1 MQVELSVGLLG
12 LLISLQGQFTERE
25 SNIQLCL
32 HGFAVVYTEGGFVLI
47 WLLQP
52 NTAGH

>member
-1 MQVELSVGLLG
+1 MQVELSVGLF
-12 LLISLQGQFTERE
+12 ISLQGQFTKRE
-25 SNIQLCL
+25 STIQLCL
-32 HGFAVVYTEGGFVLI
+32 HYFGVVYTEGGFVLI